1 MAARD
6 RRRRTLR
13 RGGRR
18 GPGLPAPTTRV
29 LQGIPVTRLGLLVL
43 LLLGFWIGRV
53 AAIVPGD
60 GVELVVAGISAVT
73 LALWYRRRAREYMR
87 LRAESKQR
95 STSGRDR
102 NTEG

>member
-1 MAARD
+1 MAARE

-13 RGGRR
+13 REGRR
-18 GPGLPAPTTRV
+18 GSGLPAPTTRV

-60 GVELVVAGISAVT
+60 GVELIVAGISAVT

-87 LRAESKQR
+87 LRAESKR
-95 STSGRDR
+95 RDSSR
-102 NTEG
+102 EDRGAGG